1 MLPAGIKNGTKIHW
15 VKDEFDFVGAW
26 YVIKSGALYRT
37 VPPNAPSRAKGHKE
51 DPNPYKKVW
60 NSVEDEESYIL
71 DAVKNGTLFVPTAA
85 DIARRDRAS
94 QRYWEGR
101 TDEIVGGLAT
111 EMAEFH
117 GRMAEAMEAMELKI
131 HSVKRPKVF
140 SFTVKED

>member
-15 VKDEFDFVGAW
+15 VKDQFDSVGAW

-85 DIARRDRAS
+85 EMARRDRAS

-101 TDEIVGGLAT
+101 TDVIGTLAT
-111 EMAEFH
+111 DMAEFH
-117 GRMAEAMEAMELKI
+117 SHMAEAMEAMEAKI
-131 HSVKRPKVF
+131 SEVKRPKYF
-140 SFTVKED
+140 SFAVKEN

>member
-1 MLPAGIKNGTKIHW
+1 MLPYGIKNGTKIHW
-15 VKDEFDFVGAW
+15 IKDQFDFVGAW
-26 YVIKSGALYRT
+26 YVIKSGMLLRT

-85 DIARRDRAS
+85 DMARRDRAS

-101 TDEIVGGLAT
+101 TDEIVGELAA
-111 EMAEFH
+111 EMAAFH
-117 GRMAEAMEAMELKI
+117 AHMAETMEEMEAKI
-131 HSVKRPKVF
+131 NSVKRPKHF

>member
-15 VKDEFDFVGAW
+15 VKDKFDSVGAW
-26 YVIKSGALYRT
+26 YVIKSGELLRT

-85 DIARRDRAS
+85 EMARRDRAS

-101 TDEIVGGLAT
+101 TDVIGTLAT
-111 EMAEFH
+111 DMAEFH
-117 GRMAEAMEAMELKI
+117 GHMAEAMEAMEAKI
-131 HSVKRPKVF
+131 HEVKRPKHF
-140 SFTVKED
+140 SFTVKEN